1 MAISPLFYLKQTKKV
16 PYLFIIIYLW
26 LSATIWHLNQMG
38 LNLLNIIYFFQIEVT
53 HSQFSDEHTY
63 FLGWLFCS
71 ILVLP
76 TKSFRWF
83 RCMWLTMLLQS
94 STYVT

>member
-53 HSQFSDEHTY
+53 HSQFSYEDTVHTSCI
-63 FLGWLFCS
+63 FCED
-71 ILVLP
+71 LYLHA
-76 TKSFRWF
+76 
-83 RCMWLTMLLQS
+83 
-94 STYVT
+94 VTN